1 MTKHTRTDPKI
12 NMTYTEVIRGNH
24 LLGLELLSVMR
35 SIIIDVWAHRDNPVW
50 IYGRVA
56 SIVAFSYVLHVNR
69 AANTRNLVDVLG
81 VIKQIWIFPDELLVA
96 FEVNRVN
103 L

>member
-1 MTKHTRTDPKI
+1 
-12 NMTYTEVIRGNH
+12 
-24 LLGLELLSVMR
+24 MR

-50 IYGRVA
+50 IYGRVT
-56 SIVAFSYVLHVNR
+56 SIVALPNVLHVHR
-69 AANTRNLVDVLG
+69 AANARNLVDVLG
-81 VIKQIWIFPDELLVA
+81 VIEQIWIFPYKLLVA